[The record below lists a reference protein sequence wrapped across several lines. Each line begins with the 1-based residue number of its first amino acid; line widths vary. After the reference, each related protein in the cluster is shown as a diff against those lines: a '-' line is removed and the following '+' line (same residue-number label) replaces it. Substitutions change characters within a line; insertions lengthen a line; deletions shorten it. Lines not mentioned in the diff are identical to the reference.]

1 MLPKAHKAVRAQEC
15 CQHEAGPQ
23 GPPPNTHR
31 AIGQRHTLQ
40 LSCFSPFRSS
50 LAAASPVSCPHLQVT
65 LGLGSLLTFRGKA
78 QIITL
83 QSLSSSLTSPAAFS
97 LLIPIKKFLMLPK
110 LGPSG
115 ESGYKEYW
123 SLLLPSGPQVSEE
136 GKLPFLSFGVAVTT
150 ESSECQVWCPRH
162 SLPISQ
168 GSH

>member
-31 AIGQRHTLQ
+31 AMGQWHTLQ

-123 SLLLPSGPQVSEE
+123 SLLLPSGPRVSEE

-150 ESSECQVWCPRH
+150 ESSECQVWCPPH

-168 GSH
+168 SSH